1 MTIKPKKKKPFY
13 GIRTKKRVIEEYF
26 NSSASLNELSKIHG
40 ILGSNT
46 VSDWLRKY
54 SNLRPEKFLNSPI
67 MTKPHAILEDKKNR
81 KRRYKTN
88 EQLYLGELET
98 DLKTAQQRVRFYSL
112 TVKMINDLAM
122 ELTGVDLLK
131 KTGHELSKRS
141 QKQEL

>member
-1 MTIKPKKKKPFY
+1 MSNKSKKKKPFY
-13 GIRTKKRVIEEYF
+13 GLRTKKRVIEEYF
-26 NSSASLNELSKIHG
+26 YTSASMNELSEIHG

-54 SNLRPEKFLNSPI
+54 SNLRPDKFLNTPI
-67 MTKPHAILEDKKNR
+67 MTKPHTTEEDKKNR
-81 KRRYKTN
+81 KKRHKTN
-88 EQLYLGELET
+88 EQFYLGELET

-112 TVKMINDLAM
+112 TVDMINELAM

-141 QKQEL
+141 QRQEL